1 MVIYPFNQK
10 SIFAKV
16 QLIIKHLN
24 IEYFIAKR
32 ISVKSE
38 RTFSKLIVRI
48 AIAGVMLS
56 LAVMMLSVA
65 IIKGFKTEI
74 QDKVRG
80 FVGDVRVFKL
90 DLNNSFE
97 LAPFEPSAKTL
108 AALRD
113 NPDVAYFSPYS
124 TKPAIISANDEVEGI
139 NFKGIDETY
148 NWDYINQYLI
158 SGRTIDFTDSTKATQ
173 QVLISNYTAKR
184 LKLKLGDD
192 FIMHFVQDP
201 PRKRKFKIVGIYN
214 VGVEEIDKS
223 FAIGHINIIRRLN
236 NWKPTEIGGIEVR
249 IKNFSQL
256 DRVASQLYN
265 KLDLNLRSES
275 VRAYFPNIFTWL
287 SLLDVNTKVLLILM
301 LIVGVINM
309 ITALLIMILERTN
322 MIGVLKAFG
331 MSDYSIIKIFLY
343 NAAYLVGIGLL
354 LGNIL
359 GLGLSF
365 LQLYTHVFQL
375 DQGSYY
381 LNYVPIELHF
391 MDVFLLNVAT
401 LLICLIV
408 LVIPSLLV
416 SKISPLKAI
425 RFK

>member
-1 MVIYPFNQK
+1 MLNPNQI
-10 SIFAKV
+10 STFAKL
-16 QLIIKHLN
+16 QLIAKDLN
-24 IEYFIAKR
+24 IEYFIARK
-32 ISVKSE
+32 ISVKAE

-56 LAVMMLSVA
+56 LAVMMLSIA

-80 FVGDVRVFKL
+80 FVGDVRVFKM

-97 LAPFEPSAKTL
+97 LAPFVPDAATLKTL
-108 AALRD
+108 KE
-113 NPDVAYFSPYS
+113 NPQIEYFQPYS
-124 TKPAIISANDEVEGI
+124 TKPAIISANEEVEGI
-139 NFKGIDETY
+139 NFKGIDKTY
-148 NWDYINQYLI
+148 NWNYINKHLL
-158 SGRTIDFTDSTKATQ
+158 SGRTIDFTDSTKASKEI
-173 QVLISNYTAKR
+173 LISNYTASR
-184 LKLKLGDD
+184 LKLKVGDK

-201 PRKRKFKIVGIYN
+201 PRRRQLNIVGIYD

-223 FAIGHINIIRRLN
+223 FVIGDINMIRRLN
-236 NWKPTEIGGIEVR
+236 NWKPDEIGGIEIG
-249 IKNFSQL
+249 IKDFS
-256 DRVASQLYN
+256 
-265 KLDLNLRSES
+265 KLDQAASGIYENLDITLKSES
-275 VRAYFPNIFTWL
+275 VMAYFPNIFTWL

-301 LIVGVINM
+301 MIVGVINM

-322 MIGVLKAFG
+322 MIGMLKAFG
-331 MSDYSIIKIFLY
+331 MNDYSIIRIFLY

-359 GLGLSF
+359 GLGLGI
-365 LQLYTHVFQL
+365 LQKYTHVFHL

-391 MDVFLLNVAT
+391 MDVLLLNIVT
-401 LLICLIV
+401 LFVCLTVLIL
-408 LVIPSLLV
+408 PSLLV